1 MSIRFR
7 FTLALTTLG
16 FVLFGVYALLAY
28 RSERDDLRT
37 AATHEIGIIGRA
49 LEISLGNALRDRQRA
64 DIEETLAILEAFAPN
79 LDIHVIDPGGRPIAL
94 SHGAASDPA
103 IEALLARALAA
114 RTEVIAFDP
123 DDDPARLVFV
133 APLTGADS
141 APLGAVAIAR
151 PIDDLLADLARTRAR
166 LLAALG
172 GFVLAT
178 LAAGLTLGTLLVT
191 RPIARL
197 AGGMR
202 HVREGDF
209 RAHVRP
215 GRRDEIGHLVDE
227 FNAMIGALAE
237 ERSRA
242 EAEADARGRLERGLQ
257 RIDKLVTIG
266 QLSAGLAH
274 EIGSP
279 LQVLAGR
286 AASLAG
292 HADPAVRRQA
302 ELLVA
307 QCDRITRVVEQ
318 LLSFGRRKAAA
329 VAPCDLA
336 EPVRAVIDLVAG
348 EARRRGV
355 DLAMEVVDP
364 PHRIEG
370 DRDQIQQVAL
380 NLVKNALAATPRGGA
395 ITVRIDHARDHAGDH
410 GGDRARDAVRL
421 IVRDTGHGI
430 APEVAARLFE
440 PFFTT
445 RASEG
450 GTGLGLAVVR
460 AIADE
465 HRARIEVHSE
475 PARGAELVISFP
487 ALPEVRH
494 G

>member
-1 MSIRFR
+1 MSIRLR
-7 FTLALTTLG
+7 FTLALTALG

-37 AATHEIGIIGRA
+37 AATHEIGIIGRS

-64 DIEETLAILEAFAPN
+64 DIEETLTILEAFAPN
-79 LDIHVIDPGGRPIAL
+79 LDIHVADPGRRPIAL
-94 SHGAASDPA
+94 SRGAASDPA
-103 IEALLARALAA
+103 IERLVARAISA
-114 RTEVIAFDP
+114 RTELIEFDP
-123 DDDPARLVFV
+123 PADPARLVFV
-133 APLTGADS
+133 APLTGDDG
-141 APLGAVAIAR
+141 APLGSVAIAR
-151 PIDDLLADLARTRAR
+151 PIDDLWADLARTRAR
-166 LLAALG
+166 LLGALG

-178 LAAGLTLGTLLVT
+178 MAAGLGLGTLLVT
-191 RPIARL
+191 RPTARL
-197 AGGMR
+197 LDGVR

-209 RAHVRP
+209 RARVRA
-215 GRRDEIGHLVDE
+215 GRRDEIGRLVDE

-242 EAEADARGRLERGLQ
+242 EAEADARARLERGLQ

-279 LQVLAGR
+279 LQVLSGR
-286 AASLAG
+286 AASLGG
-292 HADPAVRRQA
+292 HADPEVRRQA
-302 ELLVA
+302 EQLVA

-336 EPVRAVIDLVAG
+336 EPVRAVIDLLAG

-355 DLAMEVVDP
+355 ELVMEVDER

-380 NLVKNALAATPRGGA
+380 NLIKNALAATPRGGT
-395 ITVRIDHARDHAGDH
+395 ITVRIDHPAGPPGGGPHAGE
-410 GGDRARDAVRL
+410 VRL
-421 IVRDTGHGI
+421 CVRDTGAGM
-430 APEVAARLFE
+430 APEVQARLFE

-465 HRARIEVHSE
+465 HHARIEVRSE
-475 PARGAELVISFP
+475 PGRGAEFVVSFP
-487 ALPEVRH
+487 PLPEVRR